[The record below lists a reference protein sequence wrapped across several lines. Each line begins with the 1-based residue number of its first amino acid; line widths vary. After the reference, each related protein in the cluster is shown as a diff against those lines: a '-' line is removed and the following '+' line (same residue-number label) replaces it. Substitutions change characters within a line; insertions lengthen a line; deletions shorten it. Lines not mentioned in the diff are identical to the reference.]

1 MKTTTF
7 QVRVLEPEAGFY
19 LTQSNL
25 EEGVE
30 RTFSTKVFLAQEA
43 SPDQWRSATP
53 EEKEEYNQNQEN
65 Q

>member
-7 QVRVLEPEAGFY
+7 QVRVLESEEGFY

-30 RTFSTKVFLAQEA
+30 RTFSKKVFLARDA
-43 SPDQWRSATP
+43 SPDEWRNAS
-53 EEKEEYNQNQEN
+53 EKEKKEYEYQLES
-65 Q
+65 